1 MRLVPA
7 LAIAVIVTVPAYAE
21 SLQPGLYPCR
31 TPAGTQTGSSFVIG
45 PDGRYG
51 DTPDA
56 LTGTTDISMGEIRFR
71 GAGNDGKIARVISD
85 TRIKIGKRI
94 FCERE
99 APLPRPEPAAEP
111 AQPSDTPPQPET
123 PGPKLIVVKPELRR

>member
-1 MRLVPA
+1 MRLIPILAAAAILAAPA
-7 LAIAVIVTVPAYAE
+7 FADTLE
-21 SLQPGLYPCR
+21 PGIYPCR
-31 TPAGTQTGSSFVIG
+31 TPAGTQTGSSFVVG

-56 LTGTTDISMGEIRFR
+56 LTGTTEIRMGELWFE

-99 APLPRPEPAAEP
+99 APLPATEAADEPDRRA
-111 AQPSDTPPQPET
+111 DTPADPER
-123 PGPKLIVVKPELRR
+123 PGPKLIVVQPELRR